1 MERLIVV
8 SFFFLLQAVLMD
20 TAVSTRTSVPSR
32 VSPANHSQPCSFQ
45 IRNISIKK
53 NSLTMPR
60 LAFIGTPPKK
70 PASKTKGKKSLQ
82 TTLQSAFHLAAMSV
96 EAVVS
101 PRKPQRQ
108 GKKGKSLGNNLLL
121 GEQSS
126 ITSFFG
132 GKENLPQPSL
142 QDHGAASTKTRNNES
157 SKAGFFQSSEAAG
170 IIQPAELGKRKHD
183 PIAAEVTYS
192 SKRKV
197 VADVPVVKGLVL
209 AEPATGASCHYFPF
223 LVIWNLLPF
232 PFFSQILS
240 KILPFLTIR

>member
-1 MERLIVV
+1 
-8 SFFFLLQAVLMD
+8 
-20 TAVSTRTSVPSR
+20 
-32 VSPANHSQPCSFQ
+32 
-45 IRNISIKK
+45 
-53 NSLTMPR
+53 MPR

-82 TTLQSAFHLAAMSV
+82 TTLQSTFPFSVRTAVVAAAVSV

-101 PRKPQRQ
+101 PRKPQRH

-126 ITSFFG
+126 ISSFFG
-132 GKENLPQPSL
+132 GKENLPEPSL
-142 QDHGAASTKTRNNES
+142 QDHGAASTITRNNES
-157 SKAGFFQSSEAAG
+157 ARAGFFQSSEAAG

-183 PIAAEVTYS
+183 PIAAEVTSS

-197 VADVPVVKGLVL
+197 VVDVPVMEGSAPSLVVL
-209 AEPATGASCHYFPF
+209 AEPATTGASCHFPF
-223 LVIWNLLPF
+223 LVIWNLLPS